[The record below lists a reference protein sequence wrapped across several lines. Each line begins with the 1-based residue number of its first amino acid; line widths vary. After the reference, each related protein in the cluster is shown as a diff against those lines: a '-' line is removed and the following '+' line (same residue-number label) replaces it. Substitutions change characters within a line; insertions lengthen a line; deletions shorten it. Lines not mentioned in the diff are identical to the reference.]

1 MKGSR
6 KGENRAKESKPR
18 EPGTRRC
25 AKCGRL
31 DFILK
36 KKMGIKSGF
45 TFWNLVFL
53 LTLSCVKGF
62 IYTCGGTLKGLN
74 GTIESP
80 GFPYGYPNGANC
92 TWVIIAE
99 ERNRIQIVFQS
110 FALEEE
116 YDYLSLYDGH
126 PHPTNFRTRLTGFH
140 LPPPVTSTKSVFSLR
155 LTSDFAV
162 SAHGFK
168 VYYEELQSSS
178 CGNPGVPPK
187 GVLYGTRFDVG
198 DKIRYSCV
206 TGYILDGHP
215 QLTCIANSVNTASW
229 DFPVPICRAEDACG
243 GTMRGSSGII
253 SSPGFPNEY
262 HNNADCTWTI
272 VAEPGDTISLIFTD
286 FQMEEKYDYLEI
298 EGSEPPTI
306 WLSGMNIPPPIISNK
321 NWLRLHFVTDSN
333 HRYRGFS
340 APYQGSSPL
349 THTTSTGELEDNDR
363 TATGA
368 IAVASTPA
376 DVTVSSVTAV
386 TSHRLSEEQRVQV
399 TSLRNAGLDPNTSTG
414 QLSPHP
420 ADTQSTRRRPRNAE
434 QIERPKELAVVTHR
448 VKKAIDF
455 KSRGF
460 KLFPGKDNSN
470 KFSLLNEGGI
480 KTASNLCPDPGEPE
494 NGKRIGSDFSLGST
508 VQFSCDEDYVLQ
520 GAKSITCQRIAEVF
534 AAWSDHRP
542 VCKVKTCG
550 SNLQGPSGTFTSPNF
565 PFQYDSN
572 AQCVWVI
579 TAVNTNKVIQIN
591 FEEFDLEIGYD
602 TLTIGDGGEVGDPR
616 TVLQVLTGS
625 FVPDLIVSMRSQM
638 WLHLQ
643 TDESVGSVGFK
654 VNYKEI
660 EKESCGDPGTPLYG
674 IREGDGFSNR
684 DVLRFECQFGF
695 ELIGEKS
702 IVCQE
707 NNQWSANIPICI
719 FPCLSNFT
727 APMGT
732 VLSPDYPEGYGNN
745 LNCIWTI
752 ISDPGS
758 RIHLSFNDFD
768 LESQFDFLAV
778 KDGDSPDSPILG
790 TFTGAEVPSHLTSNS
805 HILRLEFQ
813 ADHSMSGRGF
823 NITYNTFG
831 HNECPDPGIPI
842 NARRFGDNFQL
853 GSSISVI
860 CEEGFIKTQG
870 TETITCILMDG
881 KVMWS
886 GPIPR
891 CGAPC
896 GGHFSAPSGVILSP
910 GWPGYYKDSLN
921 CEWVIEA
928 EPGHSIKITFE
939 RFQTELN
946 YDVLE
951 VHDGPNLLSPLLG
964 SYNGTQVPQF
974 LFSSS
979 NFIYLLFTTDN
990 SRSNNGF
997 KIHYESVTVNTYS
1010 CLDPGIPVHGRR
1022 YGHDFSIGS
1031 TVSFSCDPGY
1041 RLSHEEPLLC
1051 EKNHWWSH
1059 PLPTCDALCG
1069 GDVRGPSGTILS
1081 PGYPEFYPNSLNC
1094 TWTVDVTHG
1103 KGVQFSFHTFHLED
1117 HHDYLL
1123 ITENG
1128 SFTQPL
1134 ARLTGSELPSTIN
1147 AGLYGNFRA
1156 QLRFISDFS
1165 ISYEGFNITF
1175 SEYNLEPC
1183 EDPGIPQYGSRVGFS
1198 FGVGD
1203 TLAFSCSL
1211 GYRLEGSSEITCLGG
1226 GRRVWSAPLP
1236 RCVAECGASA
1246 TNNEGILLSP
1256 NYPLNYENNH
1266 ECIYSLQVQAGKG
1279 INISARTFHL
1289 AQGDVLKIYDGKDK
1303 TTHLLGAFTGASM
1316 RGLTLS
1322 STSNQLWLEFNSDSE
1337 GTDEGF
1343 QLVYTSFELSH
1354 CEDPGI
1360 PQFGY
1365 KISDQGHFAGS
1376 TIIYGCNPGYT
1387 LHGSSL
1393 LKCMT
1398 GERRAWDY
1406 PLPSCIAEC
1415 GGRFKGESSG
1425 RILSPGYPFPYDNN
1439 LRCLWM
1445 IEVDPGN
1452 IVSLQ
1457 FLAFDTEAS
1466 HDILRVWD
1474 GPPENEML
1482 LKEVSGSLIPDGI
1495 HSTLNVVT
1503 IQFDTDFYISKS
1515 GFAIQF
1521 SSSVAT
1527 ACRDPG
1533 VPMNGTRNGDG
1544 REPGDTV
1551 VFQCDPGYELQG
1563 QERITCIQV
1572 ENRYFWQP
1580 SPPVCIAP
1588 CGGNLTGSSGF
1599 ILSPNFPHPYPHS
1612 RDCDW
1617 TISVNTDYV
1626 ISLAFI
1632 SFSIEPNYDFLYIYD
1647 GPDSNSPLIG
1657 SFQDSKLP
1665 ERIESS
1671 SNTMHLAFRSDGSV
1685 SYTGFHLEYK
1695 AKLRESCFDPGNI
1708 MNGTRLGMDYKL
1720 GSTVT
1725 YYCDAGYVLQGYST
1739 LTCIMGDDG
1748 RPGWNRALP
1757 SCHAPC
1763 GSRST
1768 GSEGTVLSPNYPKNY
1783 SVEHNCVYSI
1793 AVPKEFVVFGQFVFF
1808 QTSLHDVV
1816 EVFDG
1821 PTQQS
1826 ALLSSLSGSH
1836 SGESLPLSSGNHITV
1851 RFTSVGPITAKGFH
1865 FVYQA
1870 VPRTS
1875 STQCSSV
1882 PEPRFG
1888 RRIGNDFAVGSLVLF
1903 ECNPGYI
1910 LHGSRAIRCETVPNS
1925 LAQWNDS
1932 LPTCIVPCGGVLT
1945 KRKGTILSPGYP
1957 EPYDNNLN
1965 CVWKITVPEGAGIQV
1980 QVVSFATEHNWDSLD
1995 FYDGGDNNA
2004 PRLGSYSGT
2013 TIPHLLNST
2022 SNNLY
2027 LNFQSDISVSAA
2039 GFHLEYTAI
2048 GLDSCPEPQTP
2059 SSGIKVGDRYMVG
2072 DVVSFQCDQGYSLQG
2087 HSHITCMPG
2096 PVRRWNYPIPICL
2109 AQCGGSMSDF
2119 SGVILSPGFPGNYPS
2134 SLDCTWTIKLPIG
2147 FGVHLQFVNFSTETI
2162 HDYLEVRSGSSETS
2176 TVIGRLSGP
2185 QVPSSLFSTTH
2196 ETSLYFHSDYSQ
2208 NKQGFHIVYQAY
2220 QLQSC
2225 PDPRPFRN
2233 GFVIGND
2240 FTVGQTISFECFPGY
2255 TLIGNSA
2262 LTCLHGVSRNWNHP
2276 LPRCEALC
2284 GGNITAMNGTIYSP
2298 GYPDEYPNFQDC
2310 FWLVRVPP
2318 GNGIYI
2324 NFTVLQTEPIYDFIT
2339 VWDGPDQNS
2348 PQIGQFSGNTALESV
2363 YSTSNQILIKF
2374 HSDFTTS
2381 GFFVLSYHA
2390 YQLRVC
2396 QPPPPVPNAEILT
2409 EDDEFEIGDIIR
2421 YQCLPGFTLVGNA
2434 ILTCRLGERLQMDG
2448 APPVCQVLCPANELR
2463 LDSTGVILSPGYPD
2477 SYPNLQMCAWSISV
2491 EKGYNISMFVEFFQ
2505 TEKEFDVLQV
2515 YDGPNIQS
2523 PVLISLSGD
2532 YSAAFNVT
2540 SNGHEVFL
2548 QWSADHGNNKK
2559 GFRIRYIAFYC
2570 STPESPPHGYIISQT
2585 GGQLNSVVRW
2595 ACDRGFRL
2603 VGKSSAVCRKS
2614 SYGYHSWDA
2623 PVPACQAISCGIP
2636 KAPTNGGILT
2646 TDYLVGTRV
2655 TYFCNDGY
2663 RLSSKELTTATCQSD
2678 GTWSNHNKTPRCVVV
2693 TCPSINSFTLEHGR
2707 WRIVNGSHYEYKT
2720 KVVFSCDPG
2729 YHGLGPASIE
2739 CLPNGTWSWRTERP
2753 YCQIISCGELPT
2765 PPNGNKIGTQTSY
2778 GSTAI
2783 FTCDVGFMLVGSA
2796 VRECLSSGLWS
2807 GSETRCLA
2815 GHCGIPELIVNG
2827 QVIGE
2832 NYGYRDT
2839 VVYQCNPGFRLIG
2852 SSVRICQQ
2860 DHNWSGQLPSCVPV
2874 SCGHPGS
2881 PIYGRT
2887 SGNGFNFN
2895 DVVTFSC
2902 NVGYLMQGPTK
2913 AQCQANRQWSHP
2925 PPVCKVVNCS
2935 DPGIPANSKRESK
2948 IEHGNFTYGTVVFY
2962 DCNPGYFLFGSS
2974 VLICQPNGQWDKPLP
2989 ECIMIDCG
2997 HPGIPPNA
3005 VLSGEKY
3012 TFGSTVHY
3020 SCTGK
3025 RSLLGQASRTCQLN
3039 GHWSGSQP
3047 HCSGDTTGTCGDP
3060 GTPGHGSRQESDF
3073 RTKSTVRFACDPG
3086 YILYGSEERTCLS
3099 NGSWTGRQPECKAVQ
3114 CGNPGTTANGKVFRI
3129 DGTTFSSSVIYSCME
3144 GYTLSGPSVR
3154 QCTANGTWSGSLPNC
3169 TIISCGDPGVPAN
3182 GLRYGDDFVVGQNVS
3197 YICQPGYT
3205 MELNGSRVRMCTTNG
3220 TWSGVMP
3227 TCRAVTCSAPPQ
3239 ISNGRLEGTNFDWGF
3254 SISYICSAGYELS
3267 FPAVLTCVGN
3277 GTWSGEVPQCLP
3289 KFCGDP
3295 GVPSQGKR
3303 EGKSFIYQS
3312 EVSFS
3317 CNSPFILVGSSTRL
3331 CQADGTWSG
3340 SSPHCI
3346 EPTRTSCDNP
3356 GVPRHGSQNNTFGFQ
3371 VGSVVQFHCKKGHL
3385 LQGST
3390 TRTCLPD
3397 LTWSGIQPECLPHSC
3412 KQPESPAHANVVG
3425 MDLPSHGYTL
3435 IYTCQPG
3442 FFLAGGTEHRV
3453 CRSDN
3458 TWTGKVPVCEAG
3470 SKILVKDPRPALG
3483 TPSPKLS
3490 VPDDVFAQNYIWKG
3504 SYNFKGR
3511 KQPMTLTVTS
3521 FNASTGRV
3529 NATLT
3534 NSDMEL
3540 LLSGVYKSQEAR
3552 LMLHIY
3558 FIKVPAHASVKKMKE
3573 ENWAMDGFVSAEPD
3587 GATYVFQGFIKGK
3600 DYGQFGLQ
3608 RLGLNTSEGSNSS
3621 NQPHGTNSSS
3631 VAIAILVPF
3640 FALIFAGFGFYLY
3653 KQRTAP
3659 KTQYTGCSVHENN
3672 NGQAAFENPMYDTNA
3687 KSVEGK
3693 AVRFDPN
3700 LNTVCTMV

>member
-1 MKGSR
+1 
-6 KGENRAKESKPR
+6 
-18 EPGTRRC
+18 
-25 AKCGRL
+25 
-31 DFILK
+31 
-36 KKMGIKSGF
+36 
-45 TFWNLVFL
+45 
-53 LTLSCVKGF
+53 
-62 IYTCGGTLKGLN
+62 
-74 GTIESP
+74 
-80 GFPYGYPNGANC
+80 
-92 TWVIIAE
+92 
-99 ERNRIQIVFQS
+99 
-110 FALEEE
+110 
-116 YDYLSLYDGH
+116 
-126 PHPTNFRTRLTGFH
+126 
-140 LPPPVTSTKSVFSLR
+140 
-155 LTSDFAV
+155 
-162 SAHGFK
+162 
-168 VYYEELQSSS
+168 
-178 CGNPGVPPK
+178 
-187 GVLYGTRFDVG
+187 
-198 DKIRYSCV
+198 
-206 TGYILDGHP
+206 
-215 QLTCIANSVNTASW
+215 
-229 DFPVPICRAEDACG
+229 
-243 GTMRGSSGII
+243 
-253 SSPGFPNEY
+253 
-262 HNNADCTWTI
+262 
-272 VAEPGDTISLIFTD
+272 
-286 FQMEEKYDYLEI
+286 
-298 EGSEPPTI
+298 
-306 WLSGMNIPPPIISNK
+306 
-321 NWLRLHFVTDSN
+321 
-333 HRYRGFS
+333 
-340 APYQGSSPL
+340 
-349 THTTSTGELEDNDR
+349 
-363 TATGA
+363 
-368 IAVASTPA
+368 
-376 DVTVSSVTAV
+376 
-386 TSHRLSEEQRVQV
+386 
-399 TSLRNAGLDPNTSTG
+399 
-414 QLSPHP
+414 
-420 ADTQSTRRRPRNAE
+420 
-434 QIERPKELAVVTHR
+434 
-448 VKKAIDF
+448 
-455 KSRGF
+455 
-460 KLFPGKDNSN
+460 
-470 KFSLLNEGGI
+470 
-480 KTASNLCPDPGEPE
+480 
-494 NGKRIGSDFSLGST
+494 
-508 VQFSCDEDYVLQ
+508 
-520 GAKSITCQRIAEVF
+520 
-534 AAWSDHRP
+534 
-542 VCKVKTCG
+542 
-550 SNLQGPSGTFTSPNF
+550 
-565 PFQYDSN
+565 
-572 AQCVWVI
+572 
-579 TAVNTNKVIQIN
+579 
-591 FEEFDLEIGYD
+591 
-602 TLTIGDGGEVGDPR
+602 
-616 TVLQVLTGS
+616 
-625 FVPDLIVSMRSQM
+625 
-638 WLHLQ
+638 
-643 TDESVGSVGFK
+643 
-654 VNYKEI
+654 
-660 EKESCGDPGTPLYG
+660 
-674 IREGDGFSNR
+674 
-684 DVLRFECQFGF
+684 
-695 ELIGEKS
+695 
-702 IVCQE
+702 
-707 NNQWSANIPICI
+707 
-719 FPCLSNFT
+719 
-727 APMGT
+727 MGT

-778 KDGDSPDSPILG
+778 KDGDSVDSPIIG
-790 TFTGAEVPSHLTSNS
+790 TFTGAEVPSHLTSNG

-823 NITYNTFG
+823 NITYNT
-831 HNECPDPGIPI
+831 
-842 NARRFGDNFQL
+842 
-853 GSSISVI
+853 
-860 CEEGFIKTQG
+860 
-870 TETITCILMDG
+870 
-881 KVMWS
+881 
-886 GPIPR
+886 
-891 CGAPC
+891 PC
-896 GGHFSAPSGVILSP
+896 GGHFSSPSGVILSP

-979 NFIYLLFTTDN
+979 NFMYLLFTTDN

-1041 RLSHEEPLLC
+1041 KLSHEEPLLC

-1081 PGYPEFYPNSLNC
+1081 PGYPDLYPNSLNC

-1103 KGVQFSFHTFHLED
+1103 KGVQFTFYTFHLED

-1134 ARLTGSELPSTIN
+1134 ARLTGSELPSPIN

-1165 ISYEGFNITF
+1165 ISYEGFNISF

-1183 EDPGIPQYGSRVGFS
+1183 EDPGIPQFGSRIGFN

-1203 TLAFSCSL
+1203 ILTFSCSS
-1211 GYRLEGSSEITCLGG
+1211 GYRLEGASEVICLGG

-1236 RCVAECGASA
+1236 RCVAECGAST

-1266 ECIYSLQVQAGKG
+1266 ECIYSIQVQAGKG

-1289 AQGDVLKIYDGKDK
+1289 AQGDVLKPFETSHPHCPERTEMASSKVIEMPNVQPGYTGDMLFFSRAVAVAQIYDGKDN
-1303 TTHLLGAFTGASM
+1303 TAHLLGAYTGASL

-1322 STSNQLWLEFNSDSE
+1322 STSNHLWLEFNSDME

-1354 CEDPGI
+1354 CEDPGV

-1376 TIIYGCNPGYT
+1376 TIIYGCNP
-1387 LHGSSL
+1387 
-1393 LKCMT
+1393 
-1398 GERRAWDY
+1398 
-1406 PLPSCIAEC
+1406 AEC

-1439 LRCLWM
+1439 LRCMWV

-1482 LKEVSGSLIPDGI
+1482 LKEISGSLIPEGI
-1495 HSTLNVVT
+1495 HSTLNIVT

-1551 VFQCDPGYELQG
+1551 IFQCDPGYELQG
-1563 QERITCIQV
+1563 DERITCIQV

-1580 SPPVCIAP
+1580 NPPVCIAP

-1617 TISVNTDYV
+1617 TINVNSDYV

-1685 SYTGFHLEYK
+1685 SFTGFHLEYK
-1695 AKLRESCFDPGNI
+1695 AIPERHNHCNVLAPVPGLPSPTRIVHYAQVEEVSASDNKKMGTLATPAAVIGLATEPEEQPMYQLPLHTNRNIGYKHQFVWQMDDHEERYPVPEGISHVAAKLRESCFDPGNI

-1783 SVEHNCVYSI
+1783 SVGHNCIYSI
-1793 AVPKEFVVFGQFVFF
+1793 TVPKEFDPERA
-1808 QTSLHDVV
+1808 LH
-1816 EVFDG
+1816 
-1821 PTQQS
+1821 
-1826 ALLSSLSGSH
+1826 
-1836 SGESLPLSSGNHITV
+1836 
-1851 RFTSVGPITAKGFH
+1851 
-1865 FVYQA
+1865 VYMMIQA
-1870 VPRTS
+1870 
-1875 STQCSSV
+1875 
-1882 PEPRFG
+1882 
-1888 RRIGNDFAVGSLVLF
+1888 RREGD
-1903 ECNPGYI
+1903 YQ
-1910 LHGSRAIRCETVPNS
+1910 ETVEWNS
-1925 LAQWNDS
+1925 LCKGQINKENIIMILS
-1932 LPTCIVPCGGVLT
+1932 VPCGGILT

-1995 FYDGGDNNA
+1995 FYDGADNNA

-2013 TIPHLLNST
+2013 TIPPLLNST

-2059 SSGIKVGDRYMVG
+2059 SNGIKIGDRYMVG

-2109 AQCGGSMSDF
+2109 AQCGGGMSDF

-2147 FGVHLQFVNFSTETI
+2147 FVLYEIVLIVFARITN
-2162 HDYLEVRSGSSETS
+2162 R
-2176 TVIGRLSGP
+2176 TVIFPMILLFVDGVREQNGPPVIQEKAVRELLSHLDGHKSMAPGGIHPRQGLVPHGRLLDKLAAHGLDRSTLGWVRNWLDGWAQRVVVNSAASSWWPVTSGVP
-2185 QVPSSLFSTTH
+2185 QGSVLGPVLFNIFIDDMDEGIESFIGKFADDTKMRVWVDML
-2196 ETSLYFHSDYSQ
+2196 E
-2208 NKQGFHIVYQAY
+2208 AY

-2262 LTCLHGVSRNWNHP
+2262 LTCLHGISRNWNHP

-2339 VWDGPDQNS
+2339 VWDGPDQTS

-2396 QPPPPVPNAEILT
+2396 QPPANIPNAEILS

-2421 YQCLPGFTLVGNA
+2421 YQCQPGFTLVGNE

-2448 APPVCQVLCPANELR
+2448 APPTCQVLCPANEMR

-2477 SYPNLQMCAWSISV
+2477 SYPNLQMCAWTITV
-2491 EKGYNISMFVEFFQ
+2491 EKGYNISMFFEFFQ
-2505 TEKEFDVLQV
+2505 TEKEFDIL
-2515 YDGPNIQS
+2515 
-2523 PVLISLSGD
+2523 
-2532 YSAAFNVT
+2532 
-2540 SNGHEVFL
+2540 EVFDAL
-2548 QWSADHGNNKK
+2548 
-2559 GFRIRYIAFYC
+2559 YC
-2570 STPESPPHGYIISQT
+2570 STPESPPHGFIVSQT
-2585 GGQLNSVVRW
+2585 GGQLNSMVRW

-2603 VGKSSAVCRKS
+2603 IGKSTAVCRKS
-2614 SYGYHSWDA
+2614 PYGYYSWDV

-2636 KAPTNGGILT
+2636 KAPLNGGILT

-2663 RLSSKELTTATCQSD
+2663 RLSAKELTTAVCQPD
-2678 GTWSNHNKTPRCVVV
+2678 GTWSNHNKTPRCV
-2693 TCPSINSFTLEHGR
+2693 
-2707 WRIVNGSHYEYKT
+2707 
-2720 KVVFSCDPG
+2720 
-2729 YHGLGPASIE
+2729 
-2739 CLPNGTWSWRTERP
+2739 
-2753 YCQIISCGELPT
+2753 
-2765 PPNGNKIGTQTSY
+2765 
-2778 GSTAI
+2778 
-2783 FTCDVGFMLVGSA
+2783 
-2796 VRECLSSGLWS
+2796 
-2807 GSETRCLA
+2807 A
-2815 GHCGIPELIVNG
+2815 GHCGIPDLIVNG

-2839 VVYQCNPGFRLIG
+2839 VVYQCSPGFRLIG

-2902 NVGYLMQGPTK
+2902 NTGYVMQGPTK
-2913 AQCQANRQWSHP
+2913 AQCQANRQWSHSP
-2925 PPVCKVVNCS
+2925 PICKVVNCS
-2935 DPGIPANSKRESK
+2935 DPGIPANSIRESK

-2974 VLICQPNGQWDKPLP
+2974 VLICQPNGHWDKPLP

-2997 HPGIPPNA
+2997 HPGVPPNA
-3005 VLSGEKY
+3005 VLSGDKY

-3020 SCTGK
+3020 TCTGR
-3025 RSLLGQASRTCQLN
+3025 RSLLGQSSRTCQLN
-3039 GHWSGSQP
+3039 GHWSGSLP
-3047 HCSGDTTGTCGDP
+3047 HCSGDTAGSCGDP
-3060 GTPGHGSRQESDF
+3060 GIPGHGSREENNF
-3073 RTKSTVRFACDPG
+3073 KIKSTIHFSCDIG
-3086 YILYGSEERTCLS
+3086 YVLHGSEERTCLA

-3114 CGNPGTTANGKVFRI
+3114 CGNPGTTANGKVLRI
-3129 DGTTFSSSVIYSCME
+3129 DGTTFSNSVIYSCME
-3144 GYTLSGPSVR
+3144 GYILSGSSVR

-3182 GLRYGDDFVVGQNVS
+3182 GMRYGDDYVVGQNVT
-3197 YICQPGYT
+3197 YMCQPGYT
-3205 MELNGSRVRMCTTNG
+3205 MEANSSLIRTCTSNG
-3220 TWSGVMP
+3220 TWSGVIP
-3227 TCRAVTCSAPPQ
+3227 TCKA
-3239 ISNGRLEGTNFDWGF
+3239 
-3254 SISYICSAGYELS
+3254 
-3267 FPAVLTCVGN
+3267 
-3277 GTWSGEVPQCLP
+3277 

-3295 GVPSQGKR
+3295 GVPAQGKR

-3317 CNSPFILVGSSTRL
+3317 CNPPFILVGSSTRI

-3340 SSPHCI
+3340 SSPRCI
-3346 EPTRTSCDNP
+3346 A
-3356 GVPRHGSQNNTFGFQ
+3356 
-3371 VGSVVQFHCKKGHL
+3371 
-3385 LQGST
+3385 
-3390 TRTCLPD
+3390 
-3397 LTWSGIQPECLPHSC
+3397 HSC
-3412 KQPESPAHANVVG
+3412 KQPETPSHANVAG
-3425 MDLPSHGYTL
+3425 MDLPSLGYTL

-3442 FFLAGGTEHRV
+3442 FFLAGGSEHRA
-3453 CRSDN
+3453 CRSDG

-3504 SYNFKGR
+3504 SYNYKSK

-3521 FNASTGRV
+3521 FNATSGRV

-3534 NSDMEL
+3534 NSNMEL
-3540 LLSGVYKSQEAR
+3540 LLSG
-3552 LMLHIY
+3552 
-3558 FIKVPAHASVKKMKE
+3558 
-3573 ENWAMDGFVSAEPD
+3573 
-3587 GATYVFQGFIKGK
+3587 
-3600 DYGQFGLQ
+3600 
-3608 RLGLNTSEGSNSS
+3608 LNVSEGSNSS

>member
-1 MKGSR
+1 MVSLT
-6 KGENRAKESKPR
+6 SI
-18 EPGTRRC
+18 PGKVMEC
-25 AKCGRL
+25 LILEAVIHMDDKKINLSEVANQSCILL
-31 DFILK
+31 DLEQAEYE
-36 KKMGIKSGF
+36 
-45 TFWNLVFL
+45 VFL
-53 LTLSCVKGF
+53 QPSSVQKSRATAKQLAL
-62 IYTCGGTLKGLN
+62 L
-74 GTIESP
+74 ES
-80 GFPYGYPNGANC
+80 
-92 TWVIIAE
+92 
-99 ERNRIQIVFQS
+99 RNRHIQTVQ
-110 FALEEE
+110 ERWV
-116 YDYLSLYDGH
+116 G
-126 PHPTNFRTRLTGFH
+126 NKRT
-140 LPPPVTSTKSVFSLR
+140 
-155 LTSDFAV
+155 
-162 SAHGFK
+162 
-168 VYYEELQSSS
+168 
-178 CGNPGVPPK
+178 
-187 GVLYGTRFDVG
+187 
-198 DKIRYSCV
+198 
-206 TGYILDGHP
+206 
-215 QLTCIANSVNTASW
+215 
-229 DFPVPICRAEDACG
+229 EDACG

-253 SSPGFPNEY
+253 SSPNFPNEY

-286 FQMEEKYDYLEI
+286 FQMEEKYDYLEV

-306 WLSGMNIPPPIISNK
+306 GLSGMNIPPPVISNK

-340 APYQGSSPL
+340 AHYQESDNGYHRITEWIGFRVIKDHLIPSPYDGQGHFSLDQVAQSSIQLGLDKGSSFIK
-349 THTTSTGELEDNDR
+349 TASTGELEEHIAA
-363 TATGA
+363 TTGA
-368 IAVASTPA
+368 ITVASTSA
-376 DVTVSSVTAV
+376 DVAVSSAV
-386 TSHRLSEEQRVQV
+386 TTRRQPSEEQQVQAMNV
-399 TSLRNAGLDPNTSTG
+399 RKSILESAAYKEALSLHQANL
-414 QLSPHP
+414 
-420 ADTQSTRRRPRNAE
+420 QSSRRRPRNAE
-434 QIERPKELAVVTHR
+434 QIERTKELAVVTHR
-448 VKKAIDF
+448 V
-455 KSRGF
+455 
-460 KLFPGKDNSN
+460 
-470 KFSLLNEGGI
+470 NEGGI
-480 KTASNLCPDPGEPE
+480 KQASNLCPDPGEPE
-494 NGKRIGSDFSLGST
+494 NGKRIGSDFSLGAT

-520 GAKSITCQRIAEVF
+520 GSKSITCQRIAEVF

-542 VCKVKTCG
+542 VCKDIRSISPLSQLKAISSGPLTG
-550 SNLQGPSGTFTSPNF
+550 GTEEDTSPHLTTISFQGPGGTFTSPNF

-579 TAVNTNKVIQIN
+579 TAINTNKVIQIN

-602 TLTIGDGGEVGDPR
+602 TLTIGDGGEVGDPK

-625 FVPDLIVSMRSQM
+625 FVPDLIVSMSNQM

-643 TDESVGSVGFK
+643 TDESVGSIGFK
-654 VNYKEI
+654 VNYKVTVLNFQNTLPLIFHEHPRAVVHYTVAIICNKRIPNAYTMPIMEQVLLETILSHMENKEVIGDSQNGFSMGKLCLTNLVSFYIGSTALVNKGKI

-702 IVCQE
+702 IICQE

-778 KDGDSPDSPILG
+778 KDGDSPDSPIIG
-790 TFTGAEVPSHLTSNS
+790 TFTGAEVPSHLTSNG

-831 HNECPDPGIPI
+831 HNECPDPGVPI

-870 TETITCILMDG
+870 TETITCMLMDG

-886 GPIPR
+886 GPIPK

-896 GGHFSAPSGVILSP
+896 GGHFSSPSGVILSP

-921 CEWVIEA
+921 C
-928 EPGHSIKITFE
+928 
-939 RFQTELN
+939 
-946 YDVLE
+946 
-951 VHDGPNLLSPLLG
+951 
-964 SYNGTQVPQF
+964 
-974 LFSSS
+974 
-979 NFIYLLFTTDN
+979 
-990 SRSNNGF
+990 
-997 KIHYESVTVNTYS
+997 VTVNTYS

-1081 PGYPEFYPNSLNC
+1081 PGYPDLYPNSLNC

-1103 KGVQFSFHTFHLED
+1103 KGVQFTFYTFHLED

-1134 ARLTGSELPSTIN
+1134 ARLTGSELPSPIN

-1165 ISYEGFNITF
+1165 ISYEGFNISF

-1183 EDPGIPQYGSRVGFS
+1183 EDPGIPQFGNRIGFN

-1203 TLAFSCSL
+1203 ILTFSCTS
-1211 GYRLEGSSEITCLGG
+1211 GYRLEGASEIICLGG

-1236 RCVAECGASA
+1236 RCVAECGAST

-1266 ECIYSLQVQAGKG
+1266 ECIYSIQVQAGKG

-1289 AQGDVLKIYDGKDK
+1289 AQGDVLKIYDGKDN
-1303 TTHLLGAFTGASM
+1303 TAHLLGAYTGASL

-1322 STSNQLWLEFNSDSE
+1322 STSNHLWLEFNSDME

-1354 CEDPGI
+1354 CEDPGV

-1376 TIIYGCNPGYT
+1376 TIIYGCNP
-1387 LHGSSL
+1387 
-1393 LKCMT
+1393 
-1398 GERRAWDY
+1398 
-1406 PLPSCIAEC
+1406 AEC

-1439 LRCLWM
+1439 LRCMWV

-1482 LKEVSGSLIPDGI
+1482 LKEISGSLVPEGI
-1495 HSTLNVVT
+1495 HSTLNIVT
-1503 IQFDTDFYISKS
+1503 VQFDTDFYISKS

-1551 VFQCDPGYELQG
+1551 IFQCDPGYELQG
-1563 QERITCIQV
+1563 DERITCIQTGEEWLESYLMEKDLRALV
-1572 ENRYFWQP
+1572 DNQLNMSLQCAQVAKKANDILAYIRN
-1580 SPPVCIAP
+1580 AP

-1617 TISVNTDYV
+1617 TITVNNDYV

-1685 SYTGFHLEYK
+1685 SFTGFHLEYK

-1783 SVEHNCVYSI
+1783 SVGHNCVYSI
-1793 AVPKEFVVFGQFVFF
+1793 TVPKEF
-1808 QTSLHDVV
+1808 
-1816 EVFDG
+1816 
-1821 PTQQS
+1821 
-1826 ALLSSLSGSH
+1826 
-1836 SGESLPLSSGNHITV
+1836 GESLPLSSGNQITV

-1865 FVYQA
+1865 FVYQ
-1870 VPRTS
+1870 
-1875 STQCSSV
+1875 
-1882 PEPRFG
+1882 
-1888 RRIGNDFAVGSLVLF
+1888 
-1903 ECNPGYI
+1903 
-1910 LHGSRAIRCETVPNS
+1910 
-1925 LAQWNDS
+1925 
-1932 LPTCIVPCGGVLT
+1932 VPCGGILT

-1965 CVWKITVPEGAGIQV
+1965 CVWKITVPEGAGIQHSSDYSSSGDDSMKKV

-1995 FYDGGDNNA
+1995 FYDGADNNA

-2013 TIPHLLNST
+2013 TIPPLLNST

-2039 GFHLEYTAI
+2039 GFHLEYTA
-2048 GLDSCPEPQTP
+2048 
-2059 SSGIKVGDRYMVG
+2059 
-2072 DVVSFQCDQGYSLQG
+2072 
-2087 HSHITCMPG
+2087 
-2096 PVRRWNYPIPICL
+2096 
-2109 AQCGGSMSDF
+2109 QCGGSMSEF

-2147 FGVHLQFVNFSTETI
+2147 F
-2162 HDYLEVRSGSSETS
+2162 
-2176 TVIGRLSGP
+2176 
-2185 QVPSSLFSTTH
+2185 
-2196 ETSLYFHSDYSQ
+2196 
-2208 NKQGFHIVYQAY
+2208 AY

-2262 LTCLHGVSRNWNHP
+2262 LTCLHGISRNWNHP

-2339 VWDGPDQNS
+2339 VWDGPDQTS

-2396 QPPPPVPNAEILT
+2396 QPPANIPNAEILT
-2409 EDDEFEIGDIIR
+2409 EDDEFEI
-2421 YQCLPGFTLVGNA
+2421 
-2434 ILTCRLGERLQMDG
+2434 
-2448 APPVCQVLCPANELR
+2448 VLCPANEMR

-2477 SYPNLQMCAWSISV
+2477 SYPNLQMCAWTITV
-2491 EKGYNISMFVEFFQ
+2491 EKGYNISMFFEFFQ
-2505 TEKEFDVLQV
+2505 TEKEFDIL
-2515 YDGPNIQS
+2515 
-2523 PVLISLSGD
+2523 
-2532 YSAAFNVT
+2532 
-2540 SNGHEVFL
+2540 EVFDAL
-2548 QWSADHGNNKK
+2548 
-2559 GFRIRYIAFYC
+2559 YC
-2570 STPESPPHGYIISQT
+2570 STPESPPHGFIVSQT
-2585 GGQLNSVVRW
+2585 GGQLNSMVRW

-2603 VGKSSAVCRKS
+2603 IGKSTAVCRKS
-2614 SYGYHSWDA
+2614 PYGYYSWDV
-2623 PVPACQAISCGIP
+2623 PVPACQGEDQIQAHLRNLKVHISMELDEMHLSVLRGVLEKVP
-2636 KAPTNGGILT
+2636 KALSITFEKLSYSSEVPIDCDLGNGIEYSLSRFASNTKLCGVINTLEGR
-2646 TDYLVGTRV
+2646 DAIQRDLDSLERWAYINFMKFNKVKCKVLHVGWG
-2655 TYFCNDGY
+2655 NHKNKY
-2663 RLSSKELTTATCQSD
+2663 RL
-2678 GTWSNHNKTPRCVVV
+2678 
-2693 TCPSINSFTLEHGR
+2693 GR
-2707 WRIVNGSHYEYKT
+2707 EWI
-2720 KVVFSCDPG
+2720 
-2729 YHGLGPASIE
+2729 
-2739 CLPNGTWSWRTERP
+2739 
-2753 YCQIISCGELPT
+2753 
-2765 PPNGNKIGTQTSY
+2765 
-2778 GSTAI
+2778 
-2783 FTCDVGFMLVGSA
+2783 
-2796 VRECLSSGLWS
+2796 
-2807 GSETRCLA
+2807 
-2815 GHCGIPELIVNG
+2815 
-2827 QVIGE
+2827 
-2832 NYGYRDT
+2832 
-2839 VVYQCNPGFRLIG
+2839 
-2852 SSVRICQQ
+2852 
-2860 DHNWSGQLPSCVPV
+2860 
-2874 SCGHPGS
+2874 
-2881 PIYGRT
+2881 
-2887 SGNGFNFN
+2887 
-2895 DVVTFSC
+2895 
-2902 NVGYLMQGPTK
+2902 
-2913 AQCQANRQWSHP
+2913 
-2925 PPVCKVVNCS
+2925 
-2935 DPGIPANSKRESK
+2935 ESK
-2948 IEHGNFTYGTVVFY
+2948 
-2962 DCNPGYFLFGSS
+2962 
-2974 VLICQPNGQWDKPLP
+2974 
-2989 ECIMIDCG
+2989 
-2997 HPGIPPNA
+2997 
-3005 VLSGEKY
+3005 
-3012 TFGSTVHY
+3012 
-3020 SCTGK
+3020 
-3025 RSLLGQASRTCQLN
+3025 
-3039 GHWSGSQP
+3039 
-3047 HCSGDTTGTCGDP
+3047 
-3060 GTPGHGSRQESDF
+3060 
-3073 RTKSTVRFACDPG
+3073 
-3086 YILYGSEERTCLS
+3086 SEEKDLMLFDKKLDITQKARNTLGCIK
-3099 NGSWTGRQPECKAVQ
+3099 TGIACRLRE
-3114 CGNPGTTANGKVFRI
+3114 
-3129 DGTTFSSSVIYSCME
+3129 VILPLYS
-3144 GYTLSGPSVR
+3144 TLVR
-3154 QCTANGTWSGSLPNC
+3154 L
-3169 TIISCGDPGVPAN
+3169 
-3182 GLRYGDDFVVGQNVS
+3182 
-3197 YICQPGYT
+3197 
-3205 MELNGSRVRMCTTNG
+3205 
-3220 TWSGVMP
+3220 
-3227 TCRAVTCSAPPQ
+3227 
-3239 ISNGRLEGTNFDWGF
+3239 RLE
-3254 SISYICSAGYELS
+3254 Y
-3267 FPAVLTCVGN
+3267 CV
-3277 GTWSGEVPQCLP
+3277 C
-3289 KFCGDP
+3289 
-3295 GVPSQGKR
+3295 
-3303 EGKSFIYQS
+3303 
-3312 EVSFS
+3312 
-3317 CNSPFILVGSSTRL
+3317 
-3331 CQADGTWSG
+3331 
-3340 SSPHCI
+3340 
-3346 EPTRTSCDNP
+3346 
-3356 GVPRHGSQNNTFGFQ
+3356 
-3371 VGSVVQFHCKKGHL
+3371 
-3385 LQGST
+3385 
-3390 TRTCLPD
+3390 
-3397 LTWSGIQPECLPHSC
+3397 
-3412 KQPESPAHANVVG
+3412 
-3425 MDLPSHGYTL
+3425 
-3435 IYTCQPG
+3435 
-3442 FFLAGGTEHRV
+3442 
-3453 CRSDN
+3453 
-3458 TWTGKVPVCEAG
+3458 
-3470 SKILVKDPRPALG
+3470 PAL
-3483 TPSPKLS
+3483 
-3490 VPDDVFAQNYIWKG
+3490 VP
-3504 SYNFKGR
+3504 
-3511 KQPMTLTVTS
+3511 PT
-3521 FNASTGRV
+3521 
-3529 NATLT
+3529 
-3534 NSDMEL
+3534 
-3540 LLSGVYKSQEAR
+3540 
-3552 LMLHIY
+3552 
-3558 FIKVPAHASVKKMKE
+3558 
-3573 ENWAMDGFVSAEPD
+3573 
-3587 GATYVFQGFIKGK
+3587 
-3600 DYGQFGLQ
+3600 
-3608 RLGLNTSEGSNSS
+3608 
-3621 NQPHGTNSSS
+3621 
-3631 VAIAILVPF
+3631 
-3640 FALIFAGFGFYLY
+3640 
-3653 KQRTAP
+3653 
-3659 KTQYTGCSVHENN
+3659 
-3672 NGQAAFENPMYDTNA
+3672 
-3687 KSVEGK
+3687 
-3693 AVRFDPN
+3693 
-3700 LNTVCTMV
+3700 

>member
-1 MKGSR
+1 ML
-6 KGENRAKESKPR
+6 N
-18 EPGTRRC
+18 
-25 AKCGRL
+25 
-31 DFILK
+31 
-36 KKMGIKSGF
+36 
-45 TFWNLVFL
+45 
-53 LTLSCVKGF
+53 
-62 IYTCGGTLKGLN
+62 TCL
-74 GTIESP
+74 
-80 GFPYGYPNGANC
+80 
-92 TWVIIAE
+92 
-99 ERNRIQIVFQS
+99 
-110 FALEEE
+110 
-116 YDYLSLYDGH
+116 
-126 PHPTNFRTRLTGFH
+126 
-140 LPPPVTSTKSVFSLR
+140 
-155 LTSDFAV
+155 
-162 SAHGFK
+162 
-168 VYYEELQSSS
+168 
-178 CGNPGVPPK
+178 
-187 GVLYGTRFDVG
+187 
-198 DKIRYSCV
+198 
-206 TGYILDGHP
+206 
-215 QLTCIANSVNTASW
+215 
-229 DFPVPICRAEDACG
+229 
-243 GTMRGSSGII
+243 
-253 SSPGFPNEY
+253 
-262 HNNADCTWTI
+262 
-272 VAEPGDTISLIFTD
+272 
-286 FQMEEKYDYLEI
+286 
-298 EGSEPPTI
+298 I
-306 WLSGMNIPPPIISNK
+306 WLSWI
-321 NWLRLHFVTDSN
+321 
-333 HRYRGFS
+333 Y
-340 APYQGSSPL
+340 
-349 THTTSTGELEDNDR
+349 
-363 TATGA
+363 
-368 IAVASTPA
+368 IACI
-376 DVTVSSVTAV
+376 
-386 TSHRLSEEQRVQV
+386 L
-399 TSLRNAGLDPNTSTG
+399 NY
-414 QLSPHP
+414 
-420 ADTQSTRRRPRNAE
+420 
-434 QIERPKELAVVTHR
+434 
-448 VKKAIDF
+448 
-455 KSRGF
+455 
-460 KLFPGKDNSN
+460 
-470 KFSLLNEGGI
+470 LL
-480 KTASNLCPDPGEPE
+480 C
-494 NGKRIGSDFSLGST
+494 
-508 VQFSCDEDYVLQ
+508 
-520 GAKSITCQRIAEVF
+520 
-534 AAWSDHRP
+534 
-542 VCKVKTCG
+542 
-550 SNLQGPSGTFTSPNF
+550 FT
-565 PFQYDSN
+565 
-572 AQCVWVI
+572 
-579 TAVNTNKVIQIN
+579 
-591 FEEFDLEIGYD
+591 
-602 TLTIGDGGEVGDPR
+602 
-616 TVLQVLTGS
+616 
-625 FVPDLIVSMRSQM
+625 
-638 WLHLQ
+638 
-643 TDESVGSVGFK
+643 
-654 VNYKEI
+654 EI

-790 TFTGAEVPSHLTSNS
+790 TRTGAEVPSHLTSNS

-891 CGAPC
+891 CG
-896 GGHFSAPSGVILSP
+896 G
-910 GWPGYYKDSLN
+910 
-921 CEWVIEA
+921 
-928 EPGHSIKITFE
+928 
-939 RFQTELN
+939 
-946 YDVLE
+946 
-951 VHDGPNLLSPLLG
+951 
-964 SYNGTQVPQF
+964 
-974 LFSSS
+974 
-979 NFIYLLFTTDN
+979 
-990 SRSNNGF
+990 
-997 KIHYESVTVNTYS
+997 VTVNTYS

-1103 KGVQFSFHTFHLED
+1103 K
-1117 HHDYLL
+1117 
-1123 ITENG
+1123 
-1128 SFTQPL
+1128 
-1134 ARLTGSELPSTIN
+1134 
-1147 AGLYGNFRA
+1147 
-1156 QLRFISDFS
+1156 
-1165 ISYEGFNITF
+1165 
-1175 SEYNLEPC
+1175 
-1183 EDPGIPQYGSRVGFS
+1183 
-1198 FGVGD
+1198 
-1203 TLAFSCSL
+1203 
-1211 GYRLEGSSEITCLGG
+1211 
-1226 GRRVWSAPLP
+1226 
-1236 RCVAECGASA
+1236 AECGASA

-1406 PLPSCIAEC
+1406 PLPSIIAEC

-1439 LRCLWM
+1439 LRCLWI

-1452 IVSLQ
+1452 IV
-1457 FLAFDTEAS
+1457 
-1466 HDILRVWD
+1466 
-1474 GPPENEML
+1474 
-1482 LKEVSGSLIPDGI
+1482 
-1495 HSTLNVVT
+1495 
-1503 IQFDTDFYISKS
+1503 
-1515 GFAIQF
+1515 
-1521 SSSVAT
+1521 
-1527 ACRDPG
+1527 
-1533 VPMNGTRNGDG
+1533 
-1544 REPGDTV
+1544 
-1551 VFQCDPGYELQG
+1551 
-1563 QERITCIQV
+1563 
-1572 ENRYFWQP
+1572 
-1580 SPPVCIAP
+1580 
-1588 CGGNLTGSSGF
+1588 
-1599 ILSPNFPHPYPHS
+1599 S

-1757 SCHAPC
+1757 SCHA
-1763 GSRST
+1763 
-1768 GSEGTVLSPNYPKNY
+1768 
-1783 SVEHNCVYSI
+1783 
-1793 AVPKEFVVFGQFVFF
+1793 
-1808 QTSLHDVV
+1808 
-1816 EVFDG
+1816 
-1821 PTQQS
+1821 
-1826 ALLSSLSGSH
+1826 
-1836 SGESLPLSSGNHITV
+1836 
-1851 RFTSVGPITAKGFH
+1851 
-1865 FVYQA
+1865 
-1870 VPRTS
+1870 
-1875 STQCSSV
+1875 
-1882 PEPRFG
+1882 
-1888 RRIGNDFAVGSLVLF
+1888 
-1903 ECNPGYI
+1903 
-1910 LHGSRAIRCETVPNS
+1910 
-1925 LAQWNDS
+1925 
-1932 LPTCIVPCGGVLT
+1932 
-1945 KRKGTILSPGYP
+1945 
-1957 EPYDNNLN
+1957 
-1965 CVWKITVPEGAGIQV
+1965 
-1980 QVVSFATEHNWDSLD
+1980 
-1995 FYDGGDNNA
+1995 
-2004 PRLGSYSGT
+2004 
-2013 TIPHLLNST
+2013 
-2022 SNNLY
+2022 
-2027 LNFQSDISVSAA
+2027 
-2039 GFHLEYTAI
+2039 
-2048 GLDSCPEPQTP
+2048 
-2059 SSGIKVGDRYMVG
+2059 
-2072 DVVSFQCDQGYSLQG
+2072 
-2087 HSHITCMPG
+2087 
-2096 PVRRWNYPIPICL
+2096 
-2109 AQCGGSMSDF
+2109 
-2119 SGVILSPGFPGNYPS
+2119 
-2134 SLDCTWTIKLPIG
+2134 
-2147 FGVHLQFVNFSTETI
+2147 
-2162 HDYLEVRSGSSETS
+2162 
-2176 TVIGRLSGP
+2176 
-2185 QVPSSLFSTTH
+2185 
-2196 ETSLYFHSDYSQ
+2196 
-2208 NKQGFHIVYQAY
+2208 
-2220 QLQSC
+2220 
-2225 PDPRPFRN
+2225 
-2233 GFVIGND
+2233 
-2240 FTVGQTISFECFPGY
+2240 
-2255 TLIGNSA
+2255 
-2262 LTCLHGVSRNWNHP
+2262 
-2276 LPRCEALC
+2276 LC

-2381 GFFVLSYHA
+2381 GFFVLSYH
-2390 YQLRVC
+2390 
-2396 QPPPPVPNAEILT
+2396 
-2409 EDDEFEIGDIIR
+2409 GDIIR

-2548 QWSADHGNNKK
+2548 QWSSDHGNNKK

-2753 YCQIISCGELPT
+2753 YCQT
-2765 PPNGNKIGTQTSY
+2765 
-2778 GSTAI
+2778 
-2783 FTCDVGFMLVGSA
+2783 
-2796 VRECLSSGLWS
+2796 
-2807 GSETRCLA
+2807 

-2860 DHNWSGQLPSCVPV
+2860 DHNWSGQLPSCV
-2874 SCGHPGS
+2874 
-2881 PIYGRT
+2881 
-2887 SGNGFNFN
+2887 
-2895 DVVTFSC
+2895 
-2902 NVGYLMQGPTK
+2902 L
-2913 AQCQANRQWSHP
+2913 
-2925 PPVCKVVNCS
+2925 VNCS

-2989 ECIMIDCG
+2989 ECI
-2997 HPGIPPNA
+2997 
-3005 VLSGEKY
+3005 
-3012 TFGSTVHY
+3012 T
-3020 SCTGK
+3020 
-3025 RSLLGQASRTCQLN
+3025 
-3039 GHWSGSQP
+3039 
-3047 HCSGDTTGTCGDP
+3047 
-3060 GTPGHGSRQESDF
+3060 
-3073 RTKSTVRFACDPG
+3073 
-3086 YILYGSEERTCLS
+3086 
-3099 NGSWTGRQPECKAVQ
+3099 VQ

-3169 TIISCGDPGVPAN
+3169 T
-3182 GLRYGDDFVVGQNVS
+3182 
-3197 YICQPGYT
+3197 T
-3205 MELNGSRVRMCTTNG
+3205 
-3220 TWSGVMP
+3220 
-3227 TCRAVTCSAPPQ
+3227 VTCSAPPQ

-3289 KFCGDP
+3289 
-3295 GVPSQGKR
+3295 
-3303 EGKSFIYQS
+3303 
-3312 EVSFS
+3312 
-3317 CNSPFILVGSSTRL
+3317 
-3331 CQADGTWSG
+3331 
-3340 SSPHCI
+3340 
-3346 EPTRTSCDNP
+3346 
-3356 GVPRHGSQNNTFGFQ
+3356 
-3371 VGSVVQFHCKKGHL
+3371 
-3385 LQGST
+3385 
-3390 TRTCLPD
+3390 
-3397 LTWSGIQPECLPHSC
+3397 
-3412 KQPESPAHANVVG
+3412 
-3425 MDLPSHGYTL
+3425 
-3435 IYTCQPG
+3435 
-3442 FFLAGGTEHRV
+3442 
-3453 CRSDN
+3453 
-3458 TWTGKVPVCEAG
+3458 G

-3540 LLSGVYKSQEAR
+3540 LLS
-3552 LMLHIY
+3552 
-3558 FIKVPAHASVKKMKE
+3558 
-3573 ENWAMDGFVSAEPD
+3573 
-3587 GATYVFQGFIKGK
+3587 
-3600 DYGQFGLQ
+3600 
-3608 RLGLNTSEGSNSS
+3608 GLNTSEGSNSS

-3700 LNTVCTMV
+3700 LNTVCTMVCHGNVLPSSEPWKSATH

>member
-1 MKGSR
+1 
-6 KGENRAKESKPR
+6 
-18 EPGTRRC
+18 
-25 AKCGRL
+25 
-31 DFILK
+31 
-36 KKMGIKSGF
+36 
-45 TFWNLVFL
+45 
-53 LTLSCVKGF
+53 
-62 IYTCGGTLKGLN
+62 
-74 GTIESP
+74 
-80 GFPYGYPNGANC
+80 
-92 TWVIIAE
+92 
-99 ERNRIQIVFQS
+99 
-110 FALEEE
+110 
-116 YDYLSLYDGH
+116 
-126 PHPTNFRTRLTGFH
+126 
-140 LPPPVTSTKSVFSLR
+140 LR
-155 LTSDFAV
+155 
-162 SAHGFK
+162 
-168 VYYEELQSSS
+168 SSS
-178 CGNPGVPPK
+178 CGNPGIPPK
-187 GVLYGTRFDVG
+187 GVLSGTRYDVG

-215 QLTCIANSVNTASW
+215 QLTCIANSANTASW

-243 GTMRGSSGII
+243 GTVRGTNGII

-272 VAEPGDTISLIFTD
+272 VTEPGDTISLVFTD
-286 FQMEEKYDYLEI
+286 FQMEEKYDYLEV
-298 EGSEPPTI
+298 EGSEPPKLR
-306 WLSGMNIPPPIISNK
+306 LSGMNVPPPVVSNK
-321 NWLRLHFVTDSN
+321 HWLRLHFATDNN

-340 APYQGSSPL
+340 AQYQGFSK
-349 THTTSTGELEDNDR
+349 TTSTAELEEQIE
-363 TATGA
+363 ATPS
-368 IAVASTPA
+368 AVTLALTSA
-376 DVTVSSVTAV
+376 DVTVSCLTAAPNKSLTEDLLV
-386 TSHRLSEEQRVQV
+386 QAVEHDWESSIAMDLQTSPKAQ
-399 TSLRNAGLDPNTSTG
+399 
-414 QLSPHP
+414 
-420 ADTQSTRRRPRNAE
+420 TQSLRRRPRNSV
-434 QIERPKELAVVTHR
+434 QIERAKELAGVTHR
-448 VKKAIDF
+448 VKKSIDY

-460 KLFPGKDNSN
+460 KLFPGKDISS
-470 KFSLLNEGGI
+470 KFSILNEGGI
-480 KTASNLCPDPGEPE
+480 KQASNMCPDPGEPE
-494 NGKRIGSDFSLGST
+494 NGKRIGSNFSLGAT
-508 VQFSCDEDYVLQ
+508 VLFSCDEDYVLQ
-520 GAKSITCQRIAEVF
+520 GEKKITCQRIADVF

-579 TAVNTNKVIQIN
+579 TAENSNKVIQIN

-602 TLTIGDGGEVGDPR
+602 TLTIGDGGEVGDPK
-616 TVLQVLTGS
+616 TVLHQLSGS
-625 FVPDLIVSMRSQM
+625 FVPDLIVSMKNQM

-643 TDESVGSVGFK
+643 TDDSIGSIGFK

-674 IREGDGFSNR
+674 IREGDGFSNG

-695 ELIGEKS
+695 ELIGQKS
-702 IVCQE
+702 ITCKE

-768 LESQFDFLAV
+768 LESQFDFLAI
-778 KDGDSPDSPILG
+778 KDGDSLDAPILG
-790 TFTGAEVPSHLTSNS
+790 TFTGAEVPSHLTSNN

-823 NITYNTFG
+823 NITYSTFG
-831 HNECPDPGIPI
+831 HNECPDPGVPL

-853 GSSISVI
+853 GSSVSVV
-860 CEEGFIKTQG
+860 CEDGFIKTQG
-870 TETITCILMDG
+870 TETITCMLIDG
-881 KVMWS
+881 KIMWS

-891 CGAPC
+891 CEAPC

-928 EPGHSIKITFE
+928 EPGRSIKITFE

-951 VHDGPNLLSPLLG
+951 VHDGPNLLSPILG

-974 LFSSS
+974 LFSSL
-979 NFIYLLFTTDN
+979 NYLYLLFTTDN

-997 KIHYESVTVNTYS
+997 KIHYESVTVDTHS
-1010 CLDPGIPVHGRR
+1010 CLDPGIPVHGHR
-1022 YGHDFSIGS
+1022 YGYDFSIGS
-1031 TVSFSCDPGY
+1031 TVSFGCQPGY
-1041 RLSHEEPLLC
+1041 TLSHEEPLLC

-1094 TWTVDVTHG
+1094 TWTIEVTHG
-1103 KGVQFSFHTFHLED
+1103 KGVQFTFHTFHLED
-1117 HHDYLL
+1117 LHDYLL

-1134 ARLTGSELPSTIN
+1134 ARLTGSELPAAIN

-1175 SEYNLEPC
+1175 SEYSLEPC
-1183 EDPGIPQYGSRVGFS
+1183 GDPGIPQYGRRQGSH

-1203 TLAFSCSL
+1203 LITFTCSA
-1211 GYRLEGSSEITCLGG
+1211 GYRLEGIPEIICLGG

-1256 NYPLNYENNH
+1256 NYPLKYENNH
-1266 ECIYSLQVQAGKG
+1266 EIITASG
-1279 INISARTFHL
+1279 
-1289 AQGDVLKIYDGKDK
+1289 KIYDGRDN
-1303 TTHLLGAFTGASM
+1303 TAHLLGAYTASAL

-1322 STSNQLWLEFNSDSE
+1322 STSNHLWLEFNSDSE
-1337 GTDEGF
+1337 VTDEGF

-1354 CEDPGI
+1354 CEDPGV

-1406 PLPSCIAEC
+1406 PLPSCI
-1415 GGRFKGESSG
+1415 G
-1425 RILSPGYPFPYDNN
+1425 
-1439 LRCLWM
+1439 
-1445 IEVDPGN
+1445 
-1452 IVSLQ
+1452 LQ

-1474 GPPENEML
+1474 GPLENDML
-1482 LKEVSGSLIPDGI
+1482 LKEISGSLIPEGI
-1495 HSTLNVVT
+1495 HSTLNIVT

-1551 VFQCDPGYELQG
+1551 IFQCDPGYELQG
-1563 QERITCIQV
+1563 EERITCIQV
-1572 ENRYFWQP
+1572 DNRFFWQP
-1580 SPPVCIAP
+1580 SPPSCIAP
-1588 CGGNLTGSSGF
+1588 CGGNLTGSAGF

-1617 TISVNTDYV
+1617 TITVNPDYV

-1647 GPDSNSPLIG
+1647 GPDGNSPLIG

-1665 ERIESS
+1665 ERIESG
-1671 SNTMHLAFRSDGSV
+1671 SNNMHLAFRSDGSV
-1685 SYTGFHLEYK
+1685 SFTGFHLEYK

-1748 RPGWNRALP
+1748 RPGWNRVLP

-1783 SVEHNCVYSI
+1783 SVGHNCVFSV

-1816 EVFDG
+1816 EVYDG
-1821 PTQQS
+1821 ATQQS
-1826 ALLSSLSGSH
+1826 PLLSSLSGSH
-1836 SGESLPLSSGNHITV
+1836 SGESLPLSSGNQIIIK
-1851 RFTSVGPITAKGFH
+1851 FTTTGPVTSKGFH

-1875 STQCSSV
+1875 ATQCSSV

-1888 RRIGNDFAVGSLVLF
+1888 KRIGNEFAVGSVVFF

-1910 LHGSRAIRCETVPNS
+1910 LHGSVSIKCDSVPNA
-1925 LAQWNDS
+1925 LAQWNNT
-1932 LPTCIVPCGGVLT
+1932 LPTCVVPCGGILT

-1965 CVWKITVPEGAGIQV
+1965 CIWKITVPEGAGIQV

-2004 PRLGSYSGT
+2004 PRLGSYS
-2013 TIPHLLNST
+2013 
-2022 SNNLY
+2022 
-2027 LNFQSDISVSAA
+2027 
-2039 GFHLEYTAI
+2039 AI
-2048 GLDSCPEPQTP
+2048 GLDSCPEPLMP
-2059 SSGIKVGDRYMVG
+2059 SNGIKVGDRYMVG
-2072 DVVSFQCDQGYSLQG
+2072 DVVSFHCDQGYSLQG

-2096 PVRRWNYPIPICL
+2096 PVRRWNYPIPICI
-2109 AQCGGSMSDF
+2109 AQCGGAMTDF

-2134 SLDCTWTIKLPIG
+2134 SLDCTWSIKLPIG

-2162 HDYLEVRSGSSETS
+2162 HDYLEVRSGPADTGS
-2176 TVIGRLSGP
+2176 VIGRLSGP
-2185 QVPSSLFSTTH
+2185 QLPASLFSTTH

-2208 NKQGFHIVYQAY
+2208 NKQGFHIIYQAY

-2240 FTVGQTISFECFPGY
+2240 FTVGHTISFECYPGY
-2255 TLIGNSA
+2255 SLIGESA

-2276 LPRCEALC
+2276 IPRCDALC
-2284 GGNITAMNGTIYSP
+2284 GGNITSMNGTIYSP

-2310 FWLVRVPP
+2310 FWLVKVAP

-2339 VWDGPDQNS
+2339 VWDGPDQTS

-2363 YSTSNQILIKF
+2363 YSTSNQVLIKF

-2390 YQLRVC
+2390 YQLRIC
-2396 QPPPPVPNAEILT
+2396 QSPPPVLNSEILA
-2409 EDDEFEIGDIIR
+2409 EDDEFEIGDIIH
-2421 YQCLPGFTLVGNA
+2421 YQCVPGFTLVGNDV
-2434 ILTCRLGERLQMDG
+2434 LTCRLGERLQMDG
-2448 APPVCQVLCPANELR
+2448 SPPSCQVLCPANEMR
-2463 LDSTGVILSPGYPD
+2463 LDSTGIILSPGYPD

-2491 EKGYNISMFVEFFQ
+2491 EKGYNITLIFEFFH
-2505 TEKEFDVLQV
+2505 TEKEFDVLEAF
-2515 YDGPNIQS
+2515 DGPNS
-2523 PVLISLSGD
+2523 HYPLLISLSGD
-2532 YSAAFNVT
+2532 YTSSFNIT
-2540 SNGHEVFL
+2540 SSGHEVFL
-2548 QWSADHGNNKK
+2548 RWSADHGTNKK
-2559 GFRIRYIAFYC
+2559 GFRIRYIAHYC
-2570 STPESPPHGYIISQT
+2570 STPESPPHGFIVSQT
-2585 GGQLNSVVRW
+2585 GGQLNSMVRW

-2603 VGKSSAVCRKS
+2603 IGKGTAVCKKTP
-2614 SYGYHSWDA
+2614 YDYYIWDA

-2636 KAPTNGGILT
+2636 KAPVNGGILA
-2646 TDYLVGTRV
+2646 TDYLVGTSV
-2655 TYFCNDGY
+2655 TYFCNDGFK
-2663 RLSSKELTTATCQSD
+2663 LSSKELTQAICQPD

-2729 YHGLGPASIE
+2729 YFRLGPASIQ
-2739 CLPNGTWSWRTERP
+2739 CLANGTWSWRNERP
-2753 YCQIISCGELPT
+2753 HCQITSCGELPV
-2765 PPNGNKIGTQTSY
+2765 PPNGKKIGTQATF

-2783 FTCDVGFMLVGSA
+2783 FTCDTGYMLVGSV

-2807 GSETRCLA
+2807 GTETRCLA
-2815 GHCGIPELIVNG
+2815 GHCGTPELIVNG

-2839 VVYQCNPGFRLIG
+2839 VVYQCSPGFRLIG

-2860 DHNWSGQLPSCVPV
+2860 DHNWSGQLPACVPI

-2887 SGNGFNFN
+2887 SGNGYNYN

-2902 NVGYLMQGPTK
+2902 NTGYVMQGPTR

-2925 PPVCKVVNCS
+2925 PPICKVVNCT
-2935 DPGIPANSKRESK
+2935 DPGIPENSIRESK

-2962 DCNPGYFLFGSS
+2962 DCNPGHYLFGSS
-2974 VLICQPNGQWDKPLP
+2974 VLVCQPNGQWDKSLP

-2997 HPGIPPNA
+2997 HPGVPPNA
-3005 VLSGEKY
+3005 IISGEKF

-3020 SCTGK
+3020 SCPGRRTLIGH
-3025 RSLLGQASRTCQLN
+3025 STRTCQLN
-3039 GHWSGSQP
+3039 GQWSGSSP
-3047 HCSGDTTGTCGDP
+3047 HCS
-3060 GTPGHGSRQESDF
+3060 
-3073 RTKSTVRFACDPG
+3073 
-3086 YILYGSEERTCLS
+3086 
-3099 NGSWTGRQPECKAVQ
+3099 AVQ
-3114 CGNPGTTANGKVFRI
+3114 CGNPGTTANGRVFRV
-3129 DGTTFSSSVIYSCME
+3129 DGTTFSSSVIYSCVD
-3144 GYTLSGPSVR
+3144 GYILSGSSVR
-3154 QCTANGTWSGSLPNC
+3154 QCTANGTWSAALPNC

-3182 GLRYGDDFVVGQNVS
+3182 GIRYGEDYIVGQNVT

-3205 MELNGSRVRMCTTNG
+3205 MDPKSSFTRTCTSNG
-3220 TWSGVMP
+3220 TWSGVIP
-3227 TCRAVTCSAPPQ
+3227 VCKAVACPYPPQ
-3239 ISNGRLEGTNFDWGF
+3239 VSNGKLEGTNFDWGF
-3254 SISYICSAGYELS
+3254 SISYACLPGYELS

-3295 GVPSQGKR
+3295 GIPANGKR
-3303 EGKSFIYQS
+3303 EGKSFIFQS
-3312 EVSFS
+3312 EVSFV
-3317 CNSPFILVGSSTRL
+3317 CNSHYILVGSGTRI

-3340 SSPHCI
+3340 SPPRCI
-3346 EPTRTSCDNP
+3346 EPTLTSCVNP
-3356 GVPRHGSQNNTFGFQ
+3356 GTPRHGFQNNTYGYQ
-3371 VGSVVQFHCKKGHL
+3371 VGRVVQFSCKNGYL
-3385 LQGST
+3385 LHGST
-3390 TRTCLPD
+3390 SRTCLPD
-3397 LTWSGIQPECLPHSC
+3397 LTWSGMPTECTPHSC
-3412 KQPESPAHANVVG
+3412 KQPESPLHSNVVG
-3425 MDLPSHGYTL
+3425 IDLPSLGYTL

-3442 FFLAGGTEHRV
+3442 YLLSGGTEHRI
-3453 CRSDN
+3453 CQPDN
-3458 TWTGKVPVCEAG
+3458 TWSGKVPVCTAG
-3470 SKILVKDPRPALG
+3470 SKPFENKTKPVMG
-3483 TPSPKLS
+3483 TPGPKLS
-3490 VPDDVFAQNYIWKG
+3490 VPDDVFSRNYVWKG
-3504 SYNFKGR
+3504 FYNLKGKNQPMNLTVNSYN
-3511 KQPMTLTVTS
+3511 V
-3521 FNASTGRV
+3521 STGKV
-3529 NATLT
+3529 NATLI
-3534 NSDMEL
+3534 NSNTEF

-3552 LMLHIY
+3552 LILHIN
-3558 FIKVPAHASVKKMKE
+3558 SVKSSAHTSLSKMKDE
-3573 ENWAMDGFVSAEPD
+3573 KWAMDGFVSAEPD
-3587 GATYVFQGFIKGK
+3587 GATYVFQGSIHGK
-3600 DYGQFGLQ
+3600 DYGQFGL
-3608 RLGLNTSEGSNSS
+3608 RSIGINMSEDNSS
-3621 NQPHGTNSSS
+3621 NQSLGTNSSS

>member
-1 MKGSR
+1 MKAICTCTP
-6 KGENRAKESKPR
+6 AKKTAEHLCKI
-18 EPGTRRC
+18 GC
-25 AKCGRL
+25 IKCGPVHSLCLRR
-31 DFILK
+31 
-36 KKMGIKSGF
+36 MAMQSGF
-45 TFWNLVFL
+45 TLCYLVFIL
-53 LTLSCVKGF
+53 MLTCVRGF

-92 TWVIIAE
+92 TWVIIGE
-99 ERNRIQIVFQS
+99 EQNRIQIAFQS

-140 LPPPVTSTKSVFSLR
+140 IPAPVTSTGSVFSLR

-168 VYYEELQSSS
+168 IYYEELRSSS
-178 CGNPGVPPK
+178 CGNPGIPPK
-187 GVLYGTRFDVG
+187 GVLSGTRYDVG

-215 QLTCIANSVNTASW
+215 QLTCIANSANTASW

-243 GTMRGSSGII
+243 GTVRGTNGII

-272 VAEPGDTISLIFTD
+272 VTEPGDTISLVFTD
-286 FQMEEKYDYLEI
+286 FQMEEKYDYLEV
-298 EGSEPPTI
+298 EGSEPPKLR
-306 WLSGMNIPPPIISNK
+306 LSGMNVPPPVVSNK
-321 NWLRLHFVTDSN
+321 HWLRLHFATDNN

-340 APYQGSSPL
+340 AQYQ
-349 THTTSTGELEDNDR
+349 
-363 TATGA
+363 
-368 IAVASTPA
+368 V
-376 DVTVSSVTAV
+376 
-386 TSHRLSEEQRVQV
+386 
-399 TSLRNAGLDPNTSTG
+399 
-414 QLSPHP
+414 
-420 ADTQSTRRRPRNAE
+420 
-434 QIERPKELAVVTHR
+434 
-448 VKKAIDF
+448 
-455 KSRGF
+455 
-460 KLFPGKDNSN
+460 
-470 KFSLLNEGGI
+470 NEGGI
-480 KTASNLCPDPGEPE
+480 KQASNMCPDPGEPE
-494 NGKRIGSDFSLGST
+494 NGKRIGSNFSLGAT
-508 VQFSCDEDYVLQ
+508 VLFSCDEDYVLQ
-520 GAKSITCQRIAEVF
+520 GEKKITCQRIADVF

-579 TAVNTNKVIQIN
+579 TAENSNKVIQIN

-602 TLTIGDGGEVGDPR
+602 TLTIGDGGEVGDPK
-616 TVLQVLTGS
+616 TVLHQLSGS
-625 FVPDLIVSMRSQM
+625 FVPDLIVSMKNQM

-643 TDESVGSVGFK
+643 TDDSIGSIGFK

-674 IREGDGFSNR
+674 IREGDGFSNG

-695 ELIGEKS
+695 ELIGQKS
-702 IVCQE
+702 ITCKE

-768 LESQFDFLAV
+768 LESQFDFLAI
-778 KDGDSPDSPILG
+778 KDGDSLDAPILG
-790 TFTGAEVPSHLTSNS
+790 TFTGAEVPSHLTSNN

-823 NITYNTFG
+823 NITYSTFG
-831 HNECPDPGIPI
+831 HNECPDPGVPL

-853 GSSISVI
+853 GSSVSVV
-860 CEEGFIKTQG
+860 CEDGFIKTQG
-870 TETITCILMDG
+870 TETITCMLIDG
-881 KVMWS
+881 KIMWS

-891 CGAPC
+891 CEAPC

-928 EPGHSIKITFE
+928 EPGRSIKITFE

-951 VHDGPNLLSPLLG
+951 VHDGPNLLSPILG

-974 LFSSS
+974 LFSSL
-979 NFIYLLFTTDN
+979 NYLYLLFTTDN

-997 KIHYESVTVNTYS
+997 KIHYESVTVDTHS
-1010 CLDPGIPVHGRR
+1010 CLDPGIPVHGHR
-1022 YGHDFSIGS
+1022 YGYDFSIGS
-1031 TVSFSCDPGY
+1031 TVSFGCQPGY
-1041 RLSHEEPLLC
+1041 TLSHEEPLLC

-1094 TWTVDVTHG
+1094 TWTIEVTHG
-1103 KGVQFSFHTFHLED
+1103 KGVQFTFHTFHLED
-1117 HHDYLL
+1117 LHDYLL

-1134 ARLTGSELPSTIN
+1134 ARLTGSELPAAIN

-1175 SEYNLEPC
+1175 SEYSLEPC
-1183 EDPGIPQYGSRVGFS
+1183 GDPGIPQYGRRQGSH

-1203 TLAFSCSL
+1203 LITFTCSS
-1211 GYRLEGSSEITCLGG
+1211 GYRLEGIPEIICLGG

-1256 NYPLNYENNH
+1256 NYPLKYENNH
-1266 ECIYSLQVQAGKG
+1266 ECIYSIQVQAGKG

-1289 AQGDVLKIYDGKDK
+1289 AQGDVLKIYDGRDN
-1303 TTHLLGAFTGASM
+1303 TAHLLGAYTASSL

-1322 STSNQLWLEFNSDSE
+1322 STSNHLWLEFNSDSE
-1337 GTDEGF
+1337 VTDEGF

-1354 CEDPGI
+1354 CEDPGV

-1439 LRCLWM
+1439 LRCTWV
-1445 IEVDPGN
+1445 IEVDLGN

-1474 GPPENEML
+1474 GPLENDML
-1482 LKEVSGSLIPDGI
+1482 LKEISGSLIPEGI
-1495 HSTLNVVT
+1495 HSTLNIVT

-1551 VFQCDPGYELQG
+1551 IFQCDPGYELQG
-1563 QERITCIQV
+1563 EERITCIQV
-1572 ENRYFWQP
+1572 DNRFFWQP
-1580 SPPVCIAP
+1580 SPPSCIAP
-1588 CGGNLTGSSGF
+1588 CGGNLTGSAGF

-1617 TISVNTDYV
+1617 TITVNPDYV

-1647 GPDSNSPLIG
+1647 GPDGNSPLIG

-1665 ERIESS
+1665 ERIESG
-1671 SNTMHLAFRSDGSV
+1671 SNNMHLAFRSDGSV
-1685 SYTGFHLEYK
+1685 SFTGFHLEYK

-1748 RPGWNRALP
+1748 RPGWNRVLP

-1783 SVEHNCVYSI
+1783 SVGHNCVFSV
-1793 AVPKEFVVFGQFVFF
+1793 AVPKEF
-1808 QTSLHDVV
+1808 
-1816 EVFDG
+1816 
-1821 PTQQS
+1821 
-1826 ALLSSLSGSH
+1826 
-1836 SGESLPLSSGNHITV
+1836 
-1851 RFTSVGPITAKGFH
+1851 
-1865 FVYQA
+1865 A

-1875 STQCSSV
+1875 ATQCSSV

-1888 RRIGNDFAVGSLVLF
+1888 KRIGNEFGVGSVVFF

-1910 LHGSRAIRCETVPNS
+1910 LHGSVSIKCDSVPNA
-1925 LAQWNDS
+1925 LAQWNNT
-1932 LPTCIVPCGGVLT
+1932 LPTCVVPCGGILT

-1965 CVWKITVPEGAGIQV
+1965 CIWKITVPEGAGIQV

-2048 GLDSCPEPQTP
+2048 GLDSCPEPLMP
-2059 SSGIKVGDRYMVG
+2059 SNGIKVGDRYMVG
-2072 DVVSFQCDQGYSLQG
+2072 DVVSFHCDQGYSLQG

-2096 PVRRWNYPIPICL
+2096 PVRRWNYPIPICI
-2109 AQCGGSMSDF
+2109 AQCGGAMTDF

-2134 SLDCTWTIKLPIG
+2134 SLDCTWSIKLPIG

-2162 HDYLEVRSGSSETS
+2162 HDYLEVRSGPADTGS
-2176 TVIGRLSGP
+2176 VIGRLSGP
-2185 QVPSSLFSTTH
+2185 QLPASLFSTTH

-2208 NKQGFHIVYQAY
+2208 NKQGFHIIYQAY

-2240 FTVGQTISFECFPGY
+2240 FTVGHTISFECYPGY
-2255 TLIGNSA
+2255 SLIGESA

-2276 LPRCEALC
+2276 IPRCDALC
-2284 GGNITAMNGTIYSP
+2284 GGNITSMNGTIYSP

-2310 FWLVRVPP
+2310 FWLVKVAP

-2339 VWDGPDQNS
+2339 VWDGPDQTS

-2363 YSTSNQILIKF
+2363 YSTSNQVLIKF

-2390 YQLRVC
+2390 YQLRIC
-2396 QPPPPVPNAEILT
+2396 QSPPPVLNSEILA
-2409 EDDEFEIGDIIR
+2409 EDDEFEIGDIIH
-2421 YQCLPGFTLVGNA
+2421 YQCVPGFTLVGNDV
-2434 ILTCRLGERLQMDG
+2434 LTCRLGERLQMDG
-2448 APPVCQVLCPANELR
+2448 SPPSCQVLCPANEMR
-2463 LDSTGVILSPGYPD
+2463 LDSTGIILSPGYPD

-2491 EKGYNISMFVEFFQ
+2491 EKGYNITLIFEFFH
-2505 TEKEFDVLQV
+2505 TEKEFDVLEAF
-2515 YDGPNIQS
+2515 DGPNS
-2523 PVLISLSGD
+2523 HYPLLISLSGD
-2532 YSAAFNVT
+2532 YTSSFNIT
-2540 SNGHEVFL
+2540 SSGHEVFL
-2548 QWSADHGNNKK
+2548 RWSADHGTNKK
-2559 GFRIRYIAFYC
+2559 GFRIRYIAHYC
-2570 STPESPPHGYIISQT
+2570 STPESPPHGFIVSQT
-2585 GGQLNSVVRW
+2585 GGQLNSMVRW

-2603 VGKSSAVCRKS
+2603 IGKGTAVCKKTP
-2614 SYGYHSWDA
+2614 YDYYIWDA

-2636 KAPTNGGILT
+2636 KAPVNGGILA
-2646 TDYLVGTRV
+2646 TDYLVGTSV
-2655 TYFCNDGY
+2655 TYFCNDGFK
-2663 RLSSKELTTATCQSD
+2663 LSSKELTQAICQPD

-2729 YHGLGPASIE
+2729 YFRLGPASIQ
-2739 CLPNGTWSWRTERP
+2739 CLANGTWSWRNERP
-2753 YCQIISCGELPT
+2753 HCQITSCGELPV
-2765 PPNGNKIGTQTSY
+2765 PPNGKKIGTQATF

-2783 FTCDVGFMLVGSA
+2783 FTCDTGYMLVGSV

-2807 GSETRCLA
+2807 GTETRCLA
-2815 GHCGIPELIVNG
+2815 GHCGTPELIVNG

-2839 VVYQCNPGFRLIG
+2839 VVYQCSPGFRLIG

-2860 DHNWSGQLPSCVPV
+2860 DHNWSGQLPACVPI

-2887 SGNGFNFN
+2887 SGNGYNYN

-2902 NVGYLMQGPTK
+2902 NTGYVMQGPTR

-2925 PPVCKVVNCS
+2925 PPICKVVNCT
-2935 DPGIPANSKRESK
+2935 DPGIPENSIRESK

-2962 DCNPGYFLFGSS
+2962 DCNPGHYLFGSS
-2974 VLICQPNGQWDKPLP
+2974 VLVCQPNGQWDKSLP

-2997 HPGIPPNA
+2997 HPGVPPNA
-3005 VLSGEKY
+3005 IISGEKF

-3020 SCTGK
+3020 SCPGRRTLIGH
-3025 RSLLGQASRTCQLN
+3025 STRTCQLN
-3039 GHWSGSQP
+3039 GQWSGSSP
-3047 HCSGDTTGTCGDP
+3047 HCSGDASGWCGDP
-3060 GTPGHGSRQESDF
+3060 GVPAHGSREGTEF
-3073 RTKSTVRFACDPG
+3073 RTKSTIRFSCEDG
-3086 YILYGSEERTCLS
+3086 YVLHGSEDRTCLS

-3114 CGNPGTTANGKVFRI
+3114 CGNPGTTANGRVFRV
-3129 DGTTFSSSVIYSCME
+3129 DGTTFSSSVIYSCVD
-3144 GYTLSGPSVR
+3144 GYILSGSSVR
-3154 QCTANGTWSGSLPNC
+3154 QCTANGTWSAALPNC

-3182 GLRYGDDFVVGQNVS
+3182 GIRYGEDYIVGQNVT

-3205 MELNGSRVRMCTTNG
+3205 MDPKSSFTRTCTSNG
-3220 TWSGVMP
+3220 TWSGVIP
-3227 TCRAVTCSAPPQ
+3227 VCKAVACPYPPQ
-3239 ISNGRLEGTNFDWGF
+3239 VSNGKLEGTNFDWGF
-3254 SISYICSAGYELS
+3254 SISYACLPGYELS

-3295 GVPSQGKR
+3295 GIPANGKR
-3303 EGKSFIYQS
+3303 EGKSFIFQS
-3312 EVSFS
+3312 EVSFV
-3317 CNSPFILVGSSTRL
+3317 CNSHYILVGSGTRI

-3340 SSPHCI
+3340 SPPRCI
-3346 EPTRTSCDNP
+3346 EPTLTSCVNP
-3356 GVPRHGSQNNTFGFQ
+3356 GTPRHGFQNNTYGYQ
-3371 VGSVVQFHCKKGHL
+3371 VGRVVQFSCKKGYL
-3385 LQGST
+3385 LHGST
-3390 TRTCLPD
+3390 SRTCLPD
-3397 LTWSGIQPECLPHSC
+3397 LTWSGMPTECTPHSC
-3412 KQPESPAHANVVG
+3412 KQPESPLHSNVVG
-3425 MDLPSHGYTL
+3425 IDLPSLGYTL

-3442 FFLAGGTEHRV
+3442 YLLSGGTEHRI
-3453 CRSDN
+3453 CQPDN
-3458 TWTGKVPVCEAG
+3458 TWSGKVPVCTAG
-3470 SKILVKDPRPALG
+3470 SKPFENKTKPVMG
-3483 TPSPKLS
+3483 TPGPKLS
-3490 VPDDVFAQNYIWKG
+3490 VPDDVFSRNYVWKG
-3504 SYNFKGR
+3504 FYNLKGKNQPMNLTVNSYN
-3511 KQPMTLTVTS
+3511 V
-3521 FNASTGRV
+3521 STGKV
-3529 NATLT
+3529 NATLI
-3534 NSDMEL
+3534 NSNTEF

-3552 LMLHIY
+3552 LILHIN
-3558 FIKVPAHASVKKMKE
+3558 SVKSSAHTSLSKMKDE
-3573 ENWAMDGFVSAEPD
+3573 KWAMDGFVSAEPD
-3587 GATYVFQGFIKGK
+3587 GATYVFQGSIHGK
-3600 DYGQFGLQ
+3600 DYGQFGL
-3608 RLGLNTSEGSNSS
+3608 RSIGINMSEDNSS
-3621 NQPHGTNSSS
+3621 NQSLGTNSSS

>member
-1 MKGSR
+1 MIT
-6 KGENRAKESKPR
+6 NV
-18 EPGTRRC
+18 
-25 AKCGRL
+25 L
-31 DFILK
+31 FI
-36 KKMGIKSGF
+36 
-45 TFWNLVFL
+45 VFA
-53 LTLSCVKGF
+53 GF

-168 VYYEELQSSS
+168 VYYEGKIMLLH
-178 CGNPGVPPK
+178 GNTFIIGIFHKLKYFP
-187 GVLYGTRFDVG
+187 LMDNSFF
-198 DKIRYSCV
+198 YS
-206 TGYILDGHP
+206 LF
-215 QLTCIANSVNTASW
+215 LT
-229 DFPVPICRAEDACG
+229 AEDACG

-253 SSPGFPNEY
+253 SSPNFPNEY

-340 APYQGSSPL
+340 APYQ
-349 THTTSTGELEDNDR
+349 
-363 TATGA
+363 
-368 IAVASTPA
+368 
-376 DVTVSSVTAV
+376 
-386 TSHRLSEEQRVQV
+386 
-399 TSLRNAGLDPNTSTG
+399 
-414 QLSPHP
+414 
-420 ADTQSTRRRPRNAE
+420 
-434 QIERPKELAVVTHR
+434 

-470 KFSLLNEGGI
+470 KFSILNEGGI
-480 KTASNLCPDPGEPE
+480 KQASNLCPDPGEPE
-494 NGKRIGSDFSLGST
+494 NGKRIGSDFSLDAT

-542 VCKVKTCG
+542 MCKGKNVRDTHILCFNCL
-550 SNLQGPSGTFTSPNF
+550 SFSSHCQ
-565 PFQYDSN
+565 
-572 AQCVWVI
+572 
-579 TAVNTNKVIQIN
+579 VIQIN

-602 TLTIGDGGEVGDPR
+602 TLTIGDGGEVGDPK

-625 FVPDLIVSMRSQM
+625 FVPDLIVSMNNQM

-643 TDESVGSVGFK
+643 TDESVGSIGFK

-768 LESQFDFLAV
+768 LESQFDFLAI
-778 KDGDSPDSPILG
+778 KDGDFSDSPVLG

-870 TETITCILMDG
+870 TETITCVLVDG

-886 GPIPR
+886 GPIPK

-896 GGHFSAPSGVILSP
+896 GGHFSSPSGVILSP

-1031 TVSFSCDPGY
+1031 TVSFGCDSGY

-1059 PLPTCDALCG
+1059 SLPTCDALCG

-1081 PGYPEFYPNSLNC
+1081 PGYPELYPNSLNC

-1103 KGVQFSFHTFHLED
+1103 KGVQFTFHTFHLED

-1123 ITENG
+1123 ITENR

-1134 ARLTGSELPSTIN
+1134 ARLTGSELPSAIN

-1183 EDPGIPQYGSRVGFS
+1183 EDPGTPQFGSRIGS
-1198 FGVGD
+1198 NFGVGD
-1203 TLAFSCSL
+1203 TLTFSCSS
-1211 GYRLEGSSEITCLGG
+1211 GYRLEGVSEIICLGG

-1246 TNNEGILLSP
+1246 TSNEGILLSP

-1266 ECIYSLQVQAGKG
+1266 ECIYSIQVQAGKG

-1289 AQGDVLKIYDGKDK
+1289 AQADVLKIYDGKDN
-1303 TTHLLGAFTGASM
+1303 TAHMLGAFTGASL

-1322 STSNQLWLEFNSDSE
+1322 STSNHIWLEFNSDSE

-1354 CEDPGI
+1354 CEDPGV

-1439 LRCLWM
+1439 LRCMWM

-1474 GPPENEML
+1474 GPPENDML
-1482 LKEVSGSLIPDGI
+1482 LKEISGSLIPEGI
-1495 HSTLNVVT
+1495 HSTLNIVT

-1544 REPGDTV
+1544 REPGDTII
-1551 VFQCDPGYELQG
+1551 FQCDPGYELQG
-1563 QERITCIQV
+1563 DERITCIQV

-1580 SPPVCIAP
+1580 NPPVCIAP

-1617 TISVNTDYV
+1617 TITVNNDYV

-1647 GPDSNSPLIG
+1647 GPDSNSALIG

-1671 SNTMHLAFRSDGSV
+1671 SNSMHLAFRSDGSV
-1685 SYTGFHLEYK
+1685 SFTGFHLEYK

-1725 YYCDAGYVLQGYST
+1725 YYCDAGYILQGYST

-1783 SVEHNCVYSI
+1783 SIGHNCIYSI

-1816 EVFDG
+1816 EVYDG

-1826 ALLSSLSGSH
+1826 SLLSSLSGSH
-1836 SGESLPLSSGNHITV
+1836 SGESLPLSSGNQITL
-1851 RFTSVGPITAKGFH
+1851 RFTSVGPVTAKGFH

-1882 PEPRFG
+1882 PEPRYG
-1888 RRIGNDFAVGSLVLF
+1888 KRIGNEFAVGSVVLF

-1910 LHGSRAIRCETVPNS
+1910 LHGSIAIRCDTVPNA

-1932 LPTCIVPCGGVLT
+1932 LPTCVVPCGGVLT

-1980 QVVSFATEHNWDSLD
+1980 QVISFATEHNWDSLD
-1995 FYDGGDNNA
+1995 FYDGSDNNA

-2013 TIPHLLNST
+2013 TIPPLLNST

-2039 GFHLEYTAI
+2039 GFHLEYT

-2059 SSGIKVGDRYMVG
+2059 SSGIKIGDRYMVG

-2162 HDYLEVRSGSSETS
+2162 HDYLEVRSGSTDIS

-2185 QVPSSLFSTTH
+2185 QLPSSLFSTTH

-2233 GFVIGND
+2233 GFVIGTD
-2240 FTVGQTISFECFPGY
+2240 FTVGQTVSFECFPGY

-2262 LTCLHGVSRNWNHP
+2262 LTCLHGISRNWNHP

-2310 FWLVRVPP
+2310 FWLVKVPP

-2339 VWDGPDQNS
+2339 VWDGPDQSS

-2396 QPPPPVPNAEILT
+2396 QAPAAVPNAEILT

-2421 YQCLPGFTLVGNA
+2421 YQCLPGFTLVGNE

-2448 APPVCQVLCPANELR
+2448 FLCFAVLCPANELR
-2463 LDSTGVILSPGYPD
+2463 LDSTGVIMSPGYPD
-2477 SYPNLQMCAWSISV
+2477 SYPNLQMCAWTITV
-2491 EKGYNISMFVEFFQ
+2491 EKGYNISLYFEFFQ
-2505 TEKEFDVLQV
+2505 TEKEFDILEVF
-2515 YDGPNIQS
+2515 DGPNSHS
-2523 PVLISLSGD
+2523 PLLISLSGD
-2532 YSAAFNVT
+2532 YSSTLNIT
-2540 SNGHEVFL
+2540 STGHEVFL
-2548 QWSADHGNNKK
+2548 RWSADHGTNKR
-2559 GFRIRYIAFYC
+2559 GFRIRYIALYC
-2570 STPESPPHGYIISQT
+2570 STPESPPHGFIVSQT

-2603 VGKSSAVCRKS
+2603 IGKSTAVCRKS
-2614 SYGYHSWDA
+2614 PHGYYAWDV

-2636 KAPTNGGILT
+2636 KAPVYGGILT

-2663 RLSSKELTTATCQSD
+2663 RLSSKELTTAACQPD

-2720 KVVFSCDPG
+2720 KVVFNCDPG
-2729 YHGLGPASIE
+2729 YHGLGPESIE
-2739 CLPNGTWSWRTERP
+2739 CLANGTWSWRNERP
-2753 YCQIISCGELPT
+2753 YCQT
-2765 PPNGNKIGTQTSY
+2765 
-2778 GSTAI
+2778 
-2783 FTCDVGFMLVGSA
+2783 
-2796 VRECLSSGLWS
+2796 
-2807 GSETRCLA
+2807 
-2815 GHCGIPELIVNG
+2815 GHCGIPEFIVNG

-2860 DHNWSGQLPSCVPV
+2860 DHNWSGQLPSCVPI

-2902 NVGYLMQGPTK
+2902 NTGYVMQGPTK

-2925 PPVCKVVNCS
+2925 PPICKVVNCT
-2935 DPGIPANSKRESK
+2935 DPGIPANSIRESK

-2974 VLICQPNGQWDKPLP
+2974 VLVCQPNGHWDKPLP

-3012 TFGSTVHY
+3012 TFGSTVRY
-3020 SCTGK
+3020 SCTGR
-3025 RSLLGQASRTCQLN
+3025 RSLIGHPSRTCQLN
-3039 GHWSGSQP
+3039 GHWSGSMP
-3047 HCSGDTTGTCGDP
+3047 HCSGNTAGSCGDP
-3060 GTPGHGSRQESDF
+3060 GIPGHGSREENNF
-3073 RTKSTVRFACDPG
+3073 RVKSVVQFSCELG
-3086 YILYGSEERTCLS
+3086 YILHGSEERTCL
-3099 NGSWTGRQPECKAVQ
+3099 
-3114 CGNPGTTANGKVFRI
+3114 
-3129 DGTTFSSSVIYSCME
+3129 
-3144 GYTLSGPSVR
+3144 
-3154 QCTANGTWSGSLPNC
+3154 CTANGTWSGSLPNC
-3169 TIISCGDPGVPAN
+3169 T
-3182 GLRYGDDFVVGQNVS
+3182 
-3197 YICQPGYT
+3197 T
-3205 MELNGSRVRMCTTNG
+3205 
-3220 TWSGVMP
+3220 
-3227 TCRAVTCSAPPQ
+3227 VTCPPPPQ
-3239 ISNGRLEGTNFDWGF
+3239 ISNGRQEGTNFDWGF
-3254 SISYICSAGYELS
+3254 SISYICSPGYELS

-3295 GVPSQGKR
+3295 GIPAQGRR

-3312 EVSFS
+3312 EVSFN
-3317 CNSPFILVGSSTRL
+3317 CNLPFILVGSSTRI

-3340 SSPHCI
+3340 SSPRCI
-3346 EPTRTSCDNP
+3346 EPSRTACENP
-3356 GVPRHGSQNNTFGFQ
+3356 GVPRHGSQNDTFGYQ
-3371 VGSVVQFHCKKGHL
+3371 VGNIVQFHCRKGYL

-3397 LTWSGIQPECLPHSC
+3397 LTWSGIQPECIPHSC
-3412 KQPESPAHANVVG
+3412 KQPESPAHTNVAG
-3425 MDLPSHGYTL
+3425 MDLPSLGYTL

-3442 FFLAGGTEHRV
+3442 FFLAGGSEHRV
-3453 CRSDN
+3453 CRSDGA
-3458 TWTGKVPVCEAG
+3458 WTGKVPWVC
-3470 SKILVKDPRPALG
+3470 KIISNMVN
-3483 TPSPKLS
+3483 TFTFSFFSS

-3504 SYNFKGR
+3504 SYNYKGK
-3511 KQPMTLTVTS
+3511 KQPMTLTVTN
-3521 FNASTGRV
+3521 FNSTSGRV

-3534 NSDMEL
+3534 NSNMEL

-3558 FIKVPAHASVKKMKE
+3558 FIKAPSQTALNKLKE
-3573 ENWAMDGFVSAEPD
+3573 EKWAMDGFVSTAMTKCNAVLIGND
-3587 GATYVFQGFIKGK
+3587 RNNFFFST
-3600 DYGQFGLQ
+3600 
-3608 RLGLNTSEGSNSS
+3608 GLNMSEGSNSS

-3640 FALIFAGFGFYLY
+3640 FALILAGFGFYLY

>member
-1 MKGSR
+1 MS
-6 KGENRAKESKPR
+6 
-18 EPGTRRC
+18 
-25 AKCGRL
+25 
-31 DFILK
+31 
-36 KKMGIKSGF
+36 
-45 TFWNLVFL
+45 VY
-53 LTLSCVKGF
+53 LSFVAGF

-215 QLTCIANSVNTASW
+215 QLTCVSNSVNTASW

-253 SSPGFPNEY
+253 SSPSFPNEY

-340 APYQGSSPL
+340 APYQ
-349 THTTSTGELEDNDR
+349 
-363 TATGA
+363 
-368 IAVASTPA
+368 
-376 DVTVSSVTAV
+376 
-386 TSHRLSEEQRVQV
+386 
-399 TSLRNAGLDPNTSTG
+399 
-414 QLSPHP
+414 
-420 ADTQSTRRRPRNAE
+420 
-434 QIERPKELAVVTHR
+434 

-470 KFSLLNEGGI
+470 KFSILNEGGI

-625 FVPDLIVSMRSQM
+625 FVPDLIVSMSSQM

-654 VNYKEI
+654 VNYK
-660 EKESCGDPGTPLYG
+660 G
-674 IREGDGFSNR
+674 NA
-684 DVLRFECQFGF
+684 
-695 ELIGEKS
+695 ELLLWE
-702 IVCQE
+702 
-707 NNQWSANIPICI
+707 I

-896 GGHFSAPSGVILSP
+896 GGHFSAPSGLILSP

-1103 KGVQFSFHTFHLED
+1103 KGVQFNFHTFHLED

-1183 EDPGIPQYGSRVGFS
+1183 EDPGIPQYGNRIGFN

-1203 TLAFSCSL
+1203 TLTFSCSL
-1211 GYRLEGSSEITCLGG
+1211 GYRLEGTSEIICLGG

-1266 ECIYSLQVQAGKG
+1266 ECIYSIQVQAGKG

-1439 LRCLWM
+1439 LRCMWM

-1482 LKEVSGSLIPDGI
+1482 LKEISGSLIPEGI
-1495 HSTLNVVT
+1495 HSTLNIVT

-1563 QERITCIQV
+1563 EERITCIQV

-1617 TISVNTDYV
+1617 TITVNADYV

-1671 SNTMHLAFRSDGSV
+1671 SNNMHLAFRSDGSV

-1783 SVEHNCVYSI
+1783 SVGHNCVYSI

-1816 EVFDG
+1816 EVYDG

-1826 ALLSSLSGSH
+1826 SLLSSLSGSH
-1836 SGESLPLSSGNHITV
+1836 S
-1851 RFTSVGPITAKGFH
+1851 
-1865 FVYQA
+1865 A

-1888 RRIGNDFAVGSLVLF
+1888 RRIGNEFAVGSLVLF

-1910 LHGSRAIRCETVPNS
+1910 LHGSVAIRCDTVPNS

-1932 LPTCIVPCGGVLT
+1932 LPTCIVPCGGILT

-2059 SSGIKVGDRYMVG
+2059 SSGIKIGDRYMVG
-2072 DVVSFQCDQGYSLQG
+2072 DVISFQCDQGYSLQG

-2109 AQCGGSMSDF
+2109 AQCGGAMSDF

-2134 SLDCTWTIKLPIG
+2134 SLDCTWTIKLPVG

-2185 QVPSSLFSTTH
+2185 QIPSSLFSTTH

-2255 TLIGNSA
+2255 TLLGNSA

-2491 EKGYNISMFVEFFQ
+2491 EKGYNISMFIEFFQ

-2532 YSAAFNVT
+2532 YSSAFNIT

-2614 SYGYHSWDA
+2614 SYGYHAWDA

-2663 RLSSKELTTATCQSD
+2663 RLSSKELTTAVCQSD

-2739 CLPNGTWSWRTERP
+2739 CLPNGTWSWRNERP
-2753 YCQIISCGELPT
+2753 YCQT
-2765 PPNGNKIGTQTSY
+2765 
-2778 GSTAI
+2778 
-2783 FTCDVGFMLVGSA
+2783 
-2796 VRECLSSGLWS
+2796 
-2807 GSETRCLA
+2807 

-2902 NVGYLMQGPTK
+2902 NIGYLMQGPTK

-2997 HPGIPPNA
+2997 HPGVPPNA

-3025 RSLLGQASRTCQLN
+3025 RTLLGQPSRTCQLN

-3047 HCSGDTTGTCGDP
+3047 HCS
-3060 GTPGHGSRQESDF
+3060 
-3073 RTKSTVRFACDPG
+3073 V
-3086 YILYGSEERTCLS
+3086 
-3099 NGSWTGRQPECKAVQ
+3099 
-3114 CGNPGTTANGKVFRI
+3114 
-3129 DGTTFSSSVIYSCME
+3129 
-3144 GYTLSGPSVR
+3144 
-3154 QCTANGTWSGSLPNC
+3154 
-3169 TIISCGDPGVPAN
+3169 ISCGDPGIPAN
-3182 GLRYGDDFVVGQNVS
+3182 GLRYGDDNVVGQNVS
-3197 YICQPGYT
+3197 YMCQPGYT
-3205 MELNGSRVRMCTTNG
+3205 MELNGSRTRTCTTNG

-3227 TCRAVTCSAPPQ
+3227 TCRAVTCPTPPQ

-3254 SISYICSAGYELS
+3254 SISYICSPGYELS

-3295 GVPSQGKR
+3295 GIPAQGKR

-3317 CNSPFILVGSSTRL
+3317 CNSPFILVGSSTRI

-3346 EPTRTSCDNP
+3346 EPTRTSCENP

-3397 LTWSGIQPECLPHSC
+3397 LTWSGIQPECIPHSC
-3412 KQPESPAHANVVG
+3412 KQPETPAHANVVG

-3458 TWTGKVPVCEAG
+3458 TWTGKVPVCE
-3470 SKILVKDPRPALG
+3470 G
-3483 TPSPKLS
+3483 TREIF
-3490 VPDDVFAQNYIWKG
+3490 PDDVFAQNYIWKG
-3504 SYNFKGR
+3504 SYNFKGK

-3529 NATLT
+3529 NATLS
-3534 NSDMEL
+3534 NSNMEL

-3558 FIKVPAHASVKKMKE
+3558 LLKVPTHASVKKMKE

-3587 GATYVFQGFIKGK
+3587 GATYVFQGFIQGK